1 MTTGAIMMMIVT
13 MAIVTAFALYFFIKV
28 LRTPPKSDSYIQSN
42 QQRKE

>member
-1 MTTGAIMMMIVT
+1 MTTEAIILMIVT
-13 MAIVTAFALYFFIKV
+13 TTIVTAFAVYFFIKV